1 MKKVYLCFHHHSDLI
16 WRRTKEGYNKVR
28 EEQILYN
35 LSLFKKYPEFKF
47 CFAQSDIIKTFLQE
61 NPEYEEEIK
70 KLVKEKKIYF
80 VGGIVSIPDTNLVIG
95 ESLVRNILLGKKYY
109 KENFGVDVEIAWFM
123 DAFGMSGQ
131 LPQILRKSNFKYLL
145 PGRCPGLPLNFSSD
159 FIWEGIDGSK
169 IITSFTTSG
178 ITTHTHLCNLPIIY
192 SPQERMKVSISE
204 IINQNRDNI
213 FAFYCLEEGF
223 FEEMVFDYLKKFK
236 EIEIS
241 QPIDY
246 YITLDEKKLSLYKGE
261 FNPEFTGCYT
271 SRIEVKK
278 LNRKAEISL
287 LNSEKINSIAK
298 ILSDTEYDNEFFNNL
313 WEKLCI
319 CQFHDGICG
328 CHIDEVYYD
337 LIKEFNV
344 IIKKANSKIYFC
356 LSKIIPFGN
365 SEKIFLFNTNPWE
378 RKDLVYLEGKKDIEI
393 FDEEEKIKTQNY
405 KNGTYFVVKL
415 LPFGYKLLNFK
426 GKKKK
431 EKVINSKREIEKY
444 KYENENYKIEVKE
457 NELKIKPKFL
467 KEDVFDGRIFEIVFR
482 EDRGDLWR
490 EDFHGVLMG
499 REFEEENIK
508 RIIEGEVF
516 TSFIIEGKSKEL
528 KKGFEHYQLWD
539 GFEDLN
545 WIKEILIFNE
555 LKYIILNLKLYW
567 KGKNTKILLSIPTKI
582 NPLKAKSLYEI
593 PFGYIERKP
602 YFEVEY
608 KYKEKMANLPK
619 YIYST
624 SKGDWPALNWV
635 YYYDDKIGIGIANK
649 GTPGHQLNNGKIMI
663 SLLRSPTAKAS
674 GFTPDIGAYE
684 NGSHYYEFAVLPTRP
699 EEICEIIKF
708 SYNFINSPIS
718 LLTKTDEKIKQKSFI
733 SLDTEGVS
741 LSSFKFSEIKDGFI
755 MRIFEAEGKEKK
767 LKINLN
773 FNYKKI
779 FETDLTENIIK
790 EVELKN
796 LKIMPFEIKTFL
808 IKNE

>member
-1 MKKVYLCFHHHSDLI
+1 MKKVYLCFHHHSDLV

-47 CFAQSDIIKTFLQE
+47 CFAQSDIIKTFLKE

-80 VGGIVSIPDTNLVIG
+80 AGGIVSIPDTNLVIG
-95 ESLVRNILLGKKYY
+95 ESLVRNILLGRKYY

-145 PGRCPGLPLNFSSD
+145 PGRCPGLTENFGSD
-159 FIWEGIDGSK
+159 FLWEGIDGSR
-169 IITSFTTSG
+169 IITSYATGG
-178 ITTHTHLCNLPIIY
+178 ITTHTHLCNLPVIY
-192 SPQERMKVSISE
+192 SPEERMKTSILEMIS
-204 IINQNRDNI
+204 QNKDNI

-223 FEEMVFDYLKKFK
+223 IEEMVFDYLKKFK

-246 YITLDEKKLSLYKGE
+246 YLTLNEKNLPVYKGE

-278 LNRKAEISL
+278 LNRKSENIL

-313 WEKLCI
+313 WEKLSI

-328 CHIDEVYYD
+328 CHVDEVYND
-337 LIKEFNV
+337 LLKEFNE
-344 IIKKANSKIYFC
+344 IIEKANSKIYYC
-356 LSKIIPFGN
+356 LSKIIPYGD

-378 RKDLVYLEGKKDIEI
+378 RKDLVYLEEKKDIEI
-393 FDEEEKIKTQNY
+393 TDGEKKIKTQNY
-405 KNGTYFVVKL
+405 RNGTYFVVKL
-415 LPFGYKLLNFK
+415 PPFGYKLLNFK
-426 GKKKK
+426 CKKQKG
-431 EKVINSKREIEKY
+431 KVINSKREIEKY
-444 KYENENYKIEVKE
+444 KYENENYKVEVEE

-467 KEDVFDGRIFEIVFR
+467 KDDVFDERVFEIVFR
-482 EDRGDLWR
+482 EDRGDLWK
-490 EDFHGVLMG
+490 EDFYGVLMG
-499 REFEEENIK
+499 KEFEEENIK

-516 TSFIIEGKSKEL
+516 TSFIIEGKVKKLE
-528 KKGFEHYQLWD
+528 KGFEYYQLWD
-539 GFEDLN
+539 GFESLN

-555 LKYIILNLKLYW
+555 LKYILLNLKLNW
-567 KGKNTKILLSIPTKI
+567 KGKNTKILLSIPSKI
-582 NPLKAKSLYEI
+582 NPLKAKELYEI

-608 KYKEKMANLPK
+608 KFREKMAKLPK

-635 YYYDDKIGIGIANK
+635 YYYDDKIGIGVANK
-649 GTPGHQLNNGKIMI
+649 GIPGHQLNNGKIMI

-674 GFTPDIGAYE
+674 GFIPDIGAYE
-684 NGSHYYEFAVLPTRP
+684 NGSHYYEFAVLPTEP
-699 EEICEIIKF
+699 EKIDEIIKF
-708 SYNFINSPIS
+708 SCNFINSPLS
-718 LLTKTDEKIKQKSFI
+718 LLTKTDEKIKQKSFL
-733 SLDTEGVS
+733 SLDTEGIV
-741 LSSFKFSEIKDGFI
+741 LSSFKFSENKDGYIIRF
-755 MRIFEAEGKEKK
+755 FETEGKEKE
-767 LKINLN
+767 LKVSLN

-779 FETDLTENIIK
+779 FETDLMENITK
-790 EVELKN
+790 EVEVKN
-796 LKIMPFEIKTFL
+796 IKIKPFEIKTFL
-808 IKNE
+808 IKI

>member
-1 MKKVYLCFHHHSDLI
+1 MKKVYLCFHHHSDLV

-47 CFAQSDIIKTFLQE
+47 CFAQSDIIKTFLKE

-80 VGGIVSIPDTNLVIG
+80 AGGIVSIPDTNLVIG
-95 ESLVRNILLGKKYY
+95 ESLVRNILLGRKYY
-109 KENFGVDVEIAWFM
+109 KESFGVDAEIAWFM

-131 LPQILRKSNFKYLL
+131 LPQILKKSNFKYLL
-145 PGRCPGLPLNFSSD
+145 PGRCPGLTENFGSD
-159 FIWEGIDGSK
+159 FLWEGIDGSR
-169 IITSFTTSG
+169 IITSYATGG
-178 ITTHTHLCNLPIIY
+178 ITTHTHLCNLPVIY
-192 SPQERMKVSISE
+192 SPEERMKTSILEMIS
-204 IINQNRDNI
+204 QNKDNI

-223 FEEMVFDYLKKFK
+223 IEEMVFDYLKKFK

-246 YITLDEKKLSLYKGE
+246 YLTLNEKNLPVYKGE

-278 LNRKAEISL
+278 LNRKSENIL

-313 WEKLCI
+313 WEKLSI

-328 CHIDEVYYD
+328 CHVDEVYND
-337 LIKEFNV
+337 LLKEFNE
-344 IIKKANSKIYFC
+344 IIEKANSKIYYC
-356 LSKIIPFGN
+356 LSKIIPYGD

-378 RKDLVYLEGKKDIEI
+378 RKDLVYLEEKKDIEI
-393 FDEEEKIKTQNY
+393 TDGEKKIKTQNY
-405 KNGTYFVVKL
+405 RNGTYFVVEL
-415 LPFGYKLLNFK
+415 PPFGYKLLNFK
-426 GKKKK
+426 CKKQKG
-431 EKVINSKREIEKY
+431 KVINSKREIEKY
-444 KYENENYKIEVKE
+444 KYENENYKVEVEE

-467 KEDVFDGRIFEIVFR
+467 KDDVFDERVFEIVFR
-482 EDRGDLWR
+482 EDRGDLWK
-490 EDFHGVLMG
+490 EDFYGVLMG
-499 REFEEENIK
+499 KEFEEENIK

-516 TSFIIEGKSKEL
+516 TSFIIEGKVKKLE
-528 KKGFEHYQLWD
+528 KGFEYYQLWD
-539 GFEDLN
+539 GFESLN

-555 LKYIILNLKLYW
+555 LKYILLNLKLNW
-567 KGKNTKILLSIPTKI
+567 KGKNTKILLSIPSKI
-582 NPLKAKSLYEI
+582 NPLKAKELYEI

-608 KYKEKMANLPK
+608 KFREKMAKLPK

-635 YYYDDKIGIGIANK
+635 YYYDDKIGIGVANK
-649 GTPGHQLNNGKIMI
+649 GIPGHQLNNGKIMI

-674 GFTPDIGAYE
+674 GFIPDIGAYE
-684 NGSHYYEFAVLPTRP
+684 NGSHYYEFAVLPTEP
-699 EEICEIIKF
+699 EKIDEIIKF
-708 SYNFINSPIS
+708 SCNFINSPLS
-718 LLTKTDEKIKQKSFI
+718 LLTKTDEKIKQKSFL
-733 SLDTEGVS
+733 SLDTEGIV
-741 LSSFKFSEIKDGFI
+741 LSSFKFSENKDGYIIRF
-755 MRIFEAEGKEKK
+755 FETEGKEKE
-767 LKINLN
+767 LKVSLN

-779 FETDLTENIIK
+779 FETDLMENITK
-790 EVELKN
+790 EVEVKN
-796 LKIMPFEIKTFL
+796 IKIKPFEIKTFL
-808 IKNE
+808 IKI